1 MFKFALVLL
10 LPLVAHAQFGF
21 LGNIIRGFTRGGGGG
36 GGGLANIFR
45 PQGVDKL
52 FPDDCGRL
60 DSGRGA
66 LCFGDAVL
74 CRQRTSLDGIRQFG
88 GKNYYFSWMDNARP
102 EVRNT
107 KWDWFNARNY
117 CRKRCMDL
125 VSFETESEYNWVK
138 GFLGNTQFFWTSGR
152 KCNFDGCDKPEFFPK
167 LINGWFWS
175 ANQVKMAPTN
185 SRNQFHDWSH
195 TGGSGRAQP
204 DSREGDEACMAVLNN
219 FYGDGVKWHDVACH
233 HEKPIVCEDN
243 PGHLRHTLG

>member
-1 MFKFALVLL
+1 M
-10 LPLVAHAQFGF
+10 G
-21 LGNIIRGFTRGGGGG
+21 
-36 GGGLANIFR
+36 
-45 PQGVDKL
+45 
-52 FPDDCGRL
+52 
-60 DSGRGA
+60 
-66 LCFGDAVL
+66 
-74 CRQRTSLDGIRQFG
+74 DGIRQFG

-125 VSFETESEYNWVK
+125 VSFETEAEYSWVK
-138 GFLGNTQFFWTSGR
+138 GFLGGTQFFWTSGR

-185 SRNQFHDWSH
+185 SRNQFHDWST